1 MTDRS
6 VFAVFLH
13 QPAIEALG
21 AAIKPYLVESPAGP
35 HLQCVEIDSGGAL
48 FEMRLVGKDEAGK
61 TVEVD
66 LMLPI
71 AMIKLVLSVRRD
83 GEFGFGLRKP
93 GPIATPAADG
103 VVAAPSTVAPGAA
116 AT

>member
-35 HLQCVEIDSGGAL
+35 HLQCVNIDSGGAL
-48 FEMRLVGKDEAGK
+48 FEMLLVGKNNEGQ
-61 TVEVD
+61 TVEVE
-66 LMLPI
+66 LMVPVG
-71 AMIKLVLSVRRD
+71 MIKLVVSVRRE
-83 GEFGFGLRKP
+83 GEFGFGSHE
-93 GPIATPAADG
+93 PIGAATPASTG
-103 VVAAPSTVAPGAA
+103 VSAAPSTVAPGAA
-116 AT
+116 AS